1 MKHTRQHLANN
12 QWVDALAQTFIQE
25 GRADDFEQARQM
37 AIGYMLNTIE
47 PTIIKFSEY

>member
-1 MKHTRQHLANN
+1 MKNTKQHLANT

-37 AIGYMLNTIE
+37 AVGYMLNAIE
-47 PTIIKFSEY
+47 PNVIKFSEY